1 MKHNLNTLFLITL
14 FVLMLTFP
22 GVVFAGAR
30 EGLLLWF
37 RTVLPT
43 LFPFMVITGLLT
55 GSSAL
60 EAISSLLHPVTGAL
74 FQISPTSSL
83 AVLTG
88 FFCGYPMG
96 ARTSVSLVK
105 SGYISEKEGE
115 YLLSFCNNTS
125 PMFVISYVCMQT
137 LKRKDLALISLMI
150 LVSSSVICSFIFR
163 NFYGRTS
170 TPRASKIMADLSSKP
185 ETMLELLDDCI
196 TESCEGI
203 VKIGG
208 YIIVCS
214 IALALLKE
222 IPCRNLIWCNLILPS
237 IEITAGISMLANSRF
252 FFPIRYALMMALISF
267 GGICAVF
274 QTRCMT
280 AKTDFSMARYIT
292 EKLITALVTSLL
304 SFAFVTLY
312 R

>member
-1 MKHNLNTLFLITL
+1 
-14 FVLMLTFP
+14 
-22 GVVFAGAR
+22 
-30 EGLLLWF
+30 
-37 RTVLPT
+37 
-43 LFPFMVITGLLT
+43 
-55 GSSAL
+55 
-60 EAISSLLHPVTGAL
+60 
-74 FQISPTSSL
+74 
-83 AVLTG
+83 
-88 FFCGYPMG
+88 MG